1 MEPIDWGKDDE
12 LLNSRLKK
20 LKGVS
25 LYLLSTGRNA
35 WHSTW
40 SERYRGEAALFSNFD
55 SAKAEAERSRNRG
68 TTFEIEQYPGLAFYS
83 IKGVVALVEF
93 HSKQSFDKL
102 RIEDVGD
109 TLHVD
114 TPIRDAIAPFT
125 AATSEFWNKPFP
137 SENSFVVVKSDL
149 AEDFEPLMVP
159 SYLKKWG
166 SVASGSN
173 YYLGWNEKSK
183 PEETPI
189 TRLLRE
195 FIDQNFLID
204 FEECEKELESAHEV
218 AIKNRKSNEE
228 ARNKLNQAS
237 IYLSSILA
245 EHNALKDQKDQ
256 E

>member
-1 MEPIDWGKDDE
+1 MEPIDLAKDDE
-12 LLNSRLKK
+12 FLNAKLKN

-40 SERYRGEAALFSNFD
+40 SERYRGDAALFSSFD
-55 SAKAEAERSRNRG
+55 SAKAEAEKSRARG

-93 HSKQSFDKL
+93 YSKQSFDKL
-102 RIEDVGD
+102 KLEEIGD
-109 TLHVD
+109 RLKVD
-114 TPIRDAIAPFT
+114 TTIRDAIAPFT
-125 AATSEFWNKPFP
+125 AATSEFWKEPFP
-137 SENSFVVVKSDL
+137 SENSYVVAKSDL
-149 AEDFEPLMVP
+149 AEDLEPLLVP

-189 TRLLRE
+189 TRILSE
-195 FIDQNFLID
+195 FISQNFLID
-204 FEECEKELESAHEV
+204 FEESEKELENARQV
-218 AIKNRKSNEE
+218 AIKNLQSKED
-228 ARNKLNQAS
+228 ARVKLNQAS
-237 IYLSSILA
+237 NYLSSILA
-245 EHNALKDQKDQ
+245 EHDALKDQKDQ